1 MTLRNMLP
9 SSIFVAAGGSTMSVK
24 ASVSIT
30 EQQNAFARD
39 LVAKGRYSSISAVVQ
54 QGIEMLRE
62 ETSNA
67 ELDQDALRTLLLQ
80 RMKGPFIS
88 MEDAR
93 KQTEQMLAEKK
104 KLYGLPD

>member
-1 MTLRNMLP
+1 
-9 SSIFVAAGGSTMSVK
+9 MSVK

-62 ETSNA
+62 ENDLKEIEFS
-67 ELDQDALRTLLLQ
+67 ALKTLLIE
-80 RMKGPFIS
+80 RSKGPFTPIKKH
-88 MEDAR
+88 DPWI
-93 KQTEQMLAEKK
+93 KNIITEKLLA
-104 KLYGLPD
+104 DDVDD

>member
-1 MTLRNMLP
+1 
-9 SSIFVAAGGSTMSVK
+9 MSVK

-62 ETSNA
+62 ENEHSEVEFA
-67 ELDQDALRTLLLQ
+67 ALKELLIERL
-80 RMKGPFIS
+80 KGPFIS
-88 MEDAR
+88 MEDFKADTAR
-93 KQTEQMLAEKK
+93 MIAEN
-104 KLYGLPD
+104 L